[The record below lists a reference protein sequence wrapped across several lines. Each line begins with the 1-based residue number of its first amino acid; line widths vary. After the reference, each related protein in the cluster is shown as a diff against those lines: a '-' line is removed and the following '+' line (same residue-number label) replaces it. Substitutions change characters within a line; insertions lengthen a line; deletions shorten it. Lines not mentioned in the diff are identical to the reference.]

1 MGPKKT
7 TKRRL
12 QSSSPISSRFVS
24 MKLRSGSLPRVTFD
38 QEASSHVMPLA
49 TPPPKRGRPRKRC
62 IYVDDEAE
70 VEEDSNNINDI
81 TEATGKLM
89 VIFCFL

>member
-12 QSSSPISSRFVS
+12 
-24 MKLRSGSLPRVTFD
+24 KLRSGSLPRVTFD
-38 QEASSHVMPLA
+38 QEASSCVMPLA
-49 TPPPKRGRPRKRC
+49 TPPPKRGRARKRC

-70 VEEDSNNINDI
+70 VEGDSNNINDI
-81 TEATGKLM
+81 TEATSNFG
-89 VIFCFL
+89 FSFGFSDAWCEY